1 MSTASEI
8 SVVRVP
14 LPAERAGHDAAL
26 EQGVGDRPPPV
37 LPRTRRP
44 SPATLATLAV
54 LAGLVAMAL
63 GGLAV
68 FSAARSNDDTE
79 PPQAAA
85 VAAARSSSAVAERR
99 VLALLAKPSTERVLF
114 RGSGGRLMLA
124 VGSGGRA
131 ALLIR
136 GLEPA
141 PAEKP
146 YQAWIVGTERAVR
159 AARFSGRERAILL
172 SRPVGRGASVV
183 IAPDRMTALRP
194 GQRRL
199 AATRP

>member
-14 LPAERAGHDAAL
+14 LPAERVDQDPAL
-26 EQGVGDRPPPV
+26 EQGVGDRRPPV

-44 SPATLATLAV
+44 SPATLVTLAV
-54 LAGLVAMAL
+54 LAGLGAMAL

-68 FSAARSNDDTE
+68 FSAARSNGDAA
-79 PPQAAA
+79 PPQAAP
-85 VAAARSSSAVAERR
+85 VAPALSSSAVAERGA
-99 VLALLAKPSTERVLF
+99 LALLTKPSTERILF
-114 RGSGGRLMLA
+114 RGSGGRLVLV

-131 ALLIR
+131 VLLIR

-141 PAEKP
+141 PAGKA
-146 YQAWIVGTERAVR
+146 YQAWIVGSEGAVR
-159 AARFSGRERAILL
+159 AARFTGRERAILL
-172 SRPVGRGASVV
+172 SGPVGRGASVV
-183 IAPDRMTALRP
+183 LAPDRATALRR
-194 GQRRL
+194 GQGRL

>member
-14 LPAERAGHDAAL
+14 LPAERLGPDAAL
-26 EQGVGDRPPPV
+26 EHGIGDRPPPA

-68 FSAARSNDDTE
+68 FSAARSNGDAA
-79 PPQAAA
+79 PPQAAP
-85 VAAARSSSAVAERR
+85 VASTLSSSVVAERR
-99 VLALLAKPSTERVLF
+99 ALALLAKPSTERVLF
-114 RGSGGRLMLA
+114 RGSGGRLVLA

-141 PAEKP
+141 PAGKP
-146 YQAWIVGTERAVR
+146 YQAWIVGSERAVR
-159 AARFSGRERAILL
+159 AARFTGRARAILL
-172 SRPVGRGASVV
+172 SGPVGRGARVV
-183 IAPDRMTALRP
+183 IAPDRATALRP